1 MKILKMIRLTFAL
14 VFSAVGFPNVEAKAL
29 SVPGAWEKLGTK
41 MVDMKAD
48 HDVLLVTFHEGFYSK
63 VKFLIRKAP
72 LHLKNV
78 NIIFGNGEN
87 KNIVFNK
94 RFNAGTT
101 TRIID
106 LPGNRRIIKKI
117 KLNYKTIP
125 SGKGKAIF
133 VAWGRH

>member
-1 MKILKMIRLTFAL
+1 M
-14 VFSAVGFPNVEAKAL
+14 
-29 SVPGAWEKLGTK
+29 
-41 MVDMKAD
+41 
-48 HDVLLVTFHEGFYSK
+48 
-63 VKFLIRKAP
+63 KFLIRKAP

>member
-1 MKILKMIRLTFAL
+1 MKILKMIGLTFAL
-14 VFSAVGFPNVEAKAL
+14 VFSVVGFSNVEAKTL
-29 SVPGAWEKLGTK
+29 IVPGAWGKLGTK

-63 VKFLIRKAP
+63 VKFVIRKAP

-133 VAWGRH
+133 VACGRH

>member
-1 MKILKMIRLTFAL
+1 MIRLTFAL
-14 VFSAVGFPNVEAKAL
+14 VFSAVGFSNVEAKAL
-29 SVPGAWEKLGTK
+29 SVLGAWEKLGTK

-94 RFNAGTT
+94 RFTAGTT

>member
-1 MKILKMIRLTFAL
+1 MKALKMIGLTLAL
-14 VFSAVGFPNVEAKAL
+14 VFSTVGLSNVEAKAL
-29 SVPGAWEKLGTK
+29 NVPGAWQKLGSK
-41 MVDMKAD
+41 IVDMKAD

-63 VKFLIRKAP
+63 VKFVIRKAP

-78 NIIFGNGEN
+78 NIVFGNGEN

-106 LPGNRRIIKKI
+106 LPGNKRIIKKI